1 MVNKEL
7 VYVYGLGKTILGF
20 APTQQQAKDR
30 ADELTPIIIEGTM
43 YLGFTLAVEPS
54 EVYQE
59 QPSGSCILWDTHV
72 LDCPSWLEME

>member
-20 APTQQQAKDR
+20 APTKQQAKDR
-30 ADELTPIIIEGTM
+30 ADELKPIVVEGKLH
-43 YLGFTLAVEPS
+43 LGYILAVEPS

-59 QPSGSCILWDTHV
+59 ESSSPCILWDTHI